1 MAARFYTR
9 EEADALSAISGAA
22 DKERMFFRLWTIKE
36 AYLKFL
42 GIGLSGGMNRYSLR
56 FTSPAEGEILPYSD
70 APAGVSEKASFRCLT
85 APEEGYLMTIVY

>member
-1 MAARFYTR
+1 
-9 EEADALSAISGAA
+9 
-22 DKERMFFRLWTIKE
+22 MFFRLWTIKE

-42 GIGLSGGMNRYSLR
+42 GIGLFGGMNRYSLR

-70 APAGVSEKASFRCLT
+70 APAGVYKKASFRCLT